1 MKKLLVITTFFVII
15 GCNTE
20 PSDERKELTSKEYFQ
35 ELENLNDSL
44 INLKPIHFNLQKE
57 LGINV
62 KNKAISLYNNNESD
76 FNNKEVEFL
85 LSCAAKSSEI
95 LKQYEDAQNYFLKL
109 QKKFPNG
116 KNAPVYLHNRARIL
130 DDLLND
136 KNNARLAYEDLI
148 SLYPEHPLSK
158 NAVIYLENVFGKSN
172 EELLE
177 LIKSN

>member
-62 KNKAISLYNNNESD
+62 KNKAISLYNNNEFD
-76 FNNKEVEFL
+76 FNDKEVEFL

-95 LKQYEDAQNYFLKL
+95 LKQYKEAQNYFLKL

-116 KNAPVYLHNRARIL
+116 ENAPVYLHNRARIL
-130 DDLLND
+130 DDILLD
-136 KNNARLAYEDLI
+136 KNNARLAYEELI
-148 SLYPEHPLSK
+148 ELYPEHPLSQ
-158 NAVIYLENVFGKSN
+158 NAVMYLENAFGKSN

-177 LIKSN
+177 LIKNK